1 MPFTKRGCGP
11 TCLLVSVLVLFHL
24 YNGVCHP
31 SSFMEFEGPCEILLI
46 SEFDSTATSWDYS
59 IVYYFSTV
67 ISIFIG
73 SIFNKGLIRKLISRT
88 TH

>member
-1 MPFTKRGCGP
+1 MPFTKCGCWSN
-11 TCLLVSVLVLFHL
+11 CLLVSVLVSLHL
-24 YNGVCHP
+24 YNGVCHT
-31 SSFMEFEGPCEILLI
+31 SNFTEFEGPCEILLI
-46 SEFDSTATSWDYS
+46 SEFDSTTTSWDYS

-73 SIFNKGLIRKLISRT
+73 SIFNKWLIRKLISRT